1 MDTTIGLTHIPFLE
15 ACLRLG
21 AAALFGL
28 LLGIDREMKHKPIG
42 MRAYMLVAVGSAAFS
57 IITLEIGAM
66 ATQTEG
72 ISDVDVAR
80 VVQGIIG
87 GIGFLGAGAIIQSG
101 SNIKG
106 TGTGAA
112 IWCVGAVG
120 LACGFG
126 LYAFGAAVTLLSL
139 TILVGIGALR
149 QRFSSLK
156 DDD

>member
-1 MDTTIGLTHIPFLE
+1 METAIGLTHIPFVE

-21 AAALFGL
+21 AAAAFGL
-28 LLGIDREMKHKPIG
+28 FLGIDREMKHKPIG

-66 ATQTEG
+66 AIRTEG

-101 SNIKG
+101 GSVQG

-112 IWCVGAVG
+112 IWCVGAIG

-126 LYAFGAAVTLLSL
+126 LYAFAAMVTFLSL
-139 TILVGIGALR
+139 TILVGIGLLR
-149 QRFSSLK
+149 QQFSALK